1 MKSTRPEQPA
11 MTGAERNMLP
21 KWKSFGEGFLAGS
34 LLKKYWTVIR
44 IRMESYLAAL
54 ETLLFDDL

>member
-1 MKSTRPEQPA
+1 
-11 MTGAERNMLP
+11 MTDAERNMLP
-21 KWKSFGEGFLAGS
+21 KWKSFGEGFLAGP